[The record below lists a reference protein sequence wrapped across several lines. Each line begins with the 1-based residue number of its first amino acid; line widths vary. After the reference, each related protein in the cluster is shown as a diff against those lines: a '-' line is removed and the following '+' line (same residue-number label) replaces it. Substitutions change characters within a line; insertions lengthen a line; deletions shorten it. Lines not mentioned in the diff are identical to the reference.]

1 LADLAVE
8 IDASEDVLEGVY
20 IGVFERLVEAG
31 ANVGLQVANLGP
43 VRFLGYE
50 EGALVG
56 VGELCGTDQ

>member
-1 LADLAVE
+1 MADLAVE
-8 IDASEDVLEGVY
+8 IEASEDVLEGVC

-50 EGALVG
+50 EGVLVG